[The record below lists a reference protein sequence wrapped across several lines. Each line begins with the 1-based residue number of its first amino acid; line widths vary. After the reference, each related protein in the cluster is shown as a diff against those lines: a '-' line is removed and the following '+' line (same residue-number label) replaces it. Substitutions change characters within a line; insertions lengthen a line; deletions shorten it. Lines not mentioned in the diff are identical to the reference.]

1 LFAHGVPL
9 CLGSGQSIAQAAALD
24 IHSWAILYA
33 LQNRMPIFSVNNEQ
47 SIFLQCN
54 TRAVTMRLSRFS
66 QQRGHPMAATK
77 TTTDYTD
84 FSRRAFAPATR
95 FNEVMVGNIERIAR
109 FQYELAGDLMQFSL
123 DQLNATVK
131 AKDLP
136 TLLSKQREIA
146 TKFAEKA
153 TTRQQALA
161 EMATESQAGLA
172 RWIEDATSLASGK
185 AA

>member
-1 LFAHGVPL
+1 MTTA
-9 CLGSGQSIAQAAALD
+9 
-24 IHSWAILYA
+24 
-33 LQNRMPIFSVNNEQ
+33 R
-47 SIFLQCN
+47 
-54 TRAVTMRLSRFS
+54 
-66 QQRGHPMAATK
+66 K
-77 TTTDYTD
+77 TTDYTD
-84 FSRRAFAPATR
+84 FAKRAFTPATR
-95 FNEVMVGNIERIAR
+95 FNEVMVGNIERVAR
-109 FQYELAGDLMQFSL
+109 FQYELTGDLMQFVL
-123 DQLNATVK
+123 DQMNATVK

>member
-1 LFAHGVPL
+1 MTA
-9 CLGSGQSIAQAAALD
+9 
-24 IHSWAILYA
+24 
-33 LQNRMPIFSVNNEQ
+33 
-47 SIFLQCN
+47 
-54 TRAVTMRLSRFS
+54 SR
-66 QQRGHPMAATK
+66 K
-77 TTTDYTD
+77 TTDYTE
-84 FSRRAFAPATR
+84 FAKRAVTPATR
-95 FNEVMVGNIERIAR
+95 FTEVMVGNIERVAR
-109 FQYELAGDLMQFSL
+109 FQYELTGDLMQLAL
-123 DQLNATVK
+123 DQMNATVK

-172 RWIEDATSLASGK
+172 KWIEDATSLASGK

>member
-1 LFAHGVPL
+1 MTA
-9 CLGSGQSIAQAAALD
+9 
-24 IHSWAILYA
+24 
-33 LQNRMPIFSVNNEQ
+33 
-47 SIFLQCN
+47 
-54 TRAVTMRLSRFS
+54 SR
-66 QQRGHPMAATK
+66 K
-77 TTTDYTD
+77 TTGYSD
-84 FSRRAFAPATR
+84 FAKRTFVPTTR
-95 FNEVMVGNIERIAR
+95 FNEVMVGNIERVAR
-109 FQYELAGDLMQFSL
+109 FQYELAGDLLQFAF
-123 DQLNATVK
+123 DQMNATVK

-172 RWIEDATSLASGK
+172 RWIEDATSLVSGK